1 MKPKTPS
8 GLPVSREE
16 IRPIYPV
23 HGLPASQELALKTRP
38 AHGLHVLI
46 TGGAGF
52 IGSNLA
58 EYHLH
63 KGDKVHVVD
72 DLSTGALSNVEAF
85 LSHPHFRFSQADI
98 LVWDDLNKAVTW
110 ADRIYHMAAVVGVHK
125 VLAEPI
131 HCLSTNIAGCER
143 VLRAA
148 SANGWKPQIV
158 IPSTAEVYG
167 EAHTSGGA
175 LPSEAVDF
183 TGFREDAELVVGST
197 AIKRWNYPVS
207 KITNEAMGL
216 SYGQAFGMEVLVARL
231 FNSVGPRQTGR
242 YGMVL
247 PRFVKQAV
255 AGEPITVYGDGT
267 QTRSFCDVRD
277 TVALLDALASE
288 LGNAGEIINV
298 GNNRE
303 ISIHALARLVKELA
317 QSASPIA
324 FVPYRVAYGEGN
336 VETYR
341 RKPDLTK
348 LLAHTAYRH
357 QWTLEAT
364 VQDLIERERANM
376 EDARLVAWRPD
387 DARVFQECMVS

>member
-1 MKPKTPS
+1 MKSEQTN
-8 GLPVSREE
+8 
-16 IRPIYPV
+16 
-23 HGLPASQELALKTRP
+23 
-38 AHGLHVLI
+38 GLHVLI

-58 EYHLH
+58 EHHLA

-72 DLSTGALSNVEAF
+72 DFSTGSPANVEP
-85 LSHPHFRFSQADI
+85 LRSNPNFRFTKADI
-98 LVWDDLNKAVTW
+98 LTWDDLYKSVTW
-110 ADRIYHMAAVVGVHK
+110 ADRIYHMAALVGVHK

-131 HCLSTNIAGCER
+131 HCLATNIAGCER

-148 SANGWKPQIV
+148 SSNGWKPQIV
-158 IPSTAEVYG
+158 LPSTAEVYG
-167 EAHTSGGA
+167 EATVPAGGS
-175 LPSEAVDF
+175 LPSEAKGF

-197 AIKRWNYPVS
+197 AIKRWNYPIS
-207 KITNEAMGL
+207 KITNEALGL
-216 SYGQAFGMEVLVARL
+216 SYGHAFGMAVVVARL
-231 FNSVGPRQTGR
+231 FNSIGPRQTGR

-255 AGEPITVYGDGT
+255 AGEPITVFGDGT

-277 TVALLDALASE
+277 TVQLLDSLA
-288 LGNAGEIINV
+288 GRADCAGEIINV

-303 ISIHALARLVKELA
+303 ISIRALAEMVKELA
-317 QSASPIA
+317 HSKSLIVY
-324 FVPYRVAYGEGN
+324 VPYREAYGEGN

-348 LLAHTAYRH
+348 MFAHTDYRH

-364 VQDLIERERANM
+364 VEDLIERERNNA
-376 EDARLVAWRPD
+376 EDAQLAAWKPD
-387 DARVFQECMVS
+387 DARVFQECMVT

>member
-1 MKPKTPS
+1 MKS
-8 GLPVSREE
+8 NQ
-16 IRPIYPV
+16 
-23 HGLPASQELALKTRP
+23 AN
-38 AHGLHVLI
+38 GLHVLI

-52 IGSNLA
+52 IGSNLV
-58 EYHLH
+58 EYHLA
-63 KGDKVHVVD
+63 KGDKVQVVD
-72 DLSTGALSNVEAF
+72 DLSTGALANLEAF
-85 LSHPHFRFSQADI
+85 HGHPHFRFAKADI
-98 LVWDDLNKAVTW
+98 LLWDDLNKAVAW

-131 HCLSTNIAGCER
+131 HCLATNIAGCER

-167 EAHTSGGA
+167 EATTGDAS
-175 LPSEAVDF
+175 LPAEAVDF
-183 TGFREDAELVVGST
+183 AGYREDAELVVGST
-197 AIKRWNYPVS
+197 AIKRWNYPIS
-207 KITNEAMGL
+207 KITNEALGL
-216 SYGQAFGMEVLVARL
+216 SYGQAFGMAVVVARL
-231 FNSVGPRQTGR
+231 FNSIGPRQTGR

-277 TVALLDALASE
+277 TVALLDSLAGHPES
-288 LGNAGEIINV
+288 AGEIINV

-303 ISIHALARLVKELA
+303 ISIRALAVLVKDLA
-317 QSASPIA
+317 HSASPIVY
-324 FVPYRVAYGEGN
+324 VPYREAYGEGN

-341 RKPDLTK
+341 RKPDLGK

-357 QWTLEAT
+357 QWSLEAT
-364 VQDLIERERANM
+364 VRDLIEREKTNT
-376 EDARLVAWRPD
+376 EDAKLADWRPED
-387 DARVFQECMVS
+387 VRVFQECMVT

>member
-1 MKPKTPS
+1 MKSNQPN
-8 GLPVSREE
+8 
-16 IRPIYPV
+16 
-23 HGLPASQELALKTRP
+23 
-38 AHGLHVLI
+38 GLHVLI

-58 EYHLH
+58 EHHLN

-72 DLSTGALSNVEAF
+72 DLSTGALGNIEAF
-85 LSHPHFRFSQADI
+85 RSHPLFRFTQADI
-98 LVWDDLNKAVTW
+98 LTWDDLYKSVTW

-131 HCLSTNIAGCER
+131 HCLATNIAGCER

-167 EAHTSGGA
+167 EATAGGA
-175 LPSEAVDF
+175 LSVAAVF
-183 TGFREDAELVVGST
+183 SGYREDAELVVGST
-197 AIKRWNYPVS
+197 AIKRWNYPIS
-207 KITNEAMGL
+207 KITNEALGL
-216 SYGQAFGMEVLVARL
+216 SYGQAFGMAVVVARL

-277 TVALLDALASE
+277 TVALLDSLAGCPDS
-288 LGNAGEIINV
+288 AGEIINV

-303 ISIHALARLVKELA
+303 ISIHALAELVKDLA
-317 QSASPIA
+317 QSASPI
-324 FVPYRVAYGEGN
+324 VRIPYREAYGEGN

-341 RKPDLTK
+341 RKPDLAK
-348 LLAHTAYRH
+348 LFAHTAYRH
-357 QWTLEAT
+357 QWSLEAT
-364 VQDLIERERANM
+364 VRELVEREKTNT
-376 EDARLVAWRPD
+376 EDAKLTDWRPED
-387 DARVFQECMVS
+387 LRVFQECMVT

>member
-1 MKPKTPS
+1 MKSNQPN
-8 GLPVSREE
+8 
-16 IRPIYPV
+16 
-23 HGLPASQELALKTRP
+23 
-38 AHGLHVLI
+38 GLHVLV

-58 EYHLH
+58 EHHLN

-72 DLSTGALSNVEAF
+72 DLSTGSVANLNAF
-85 LSHPHFRFSQADI
+85 QNHPHFRFTKADI
-98 LVWDDLNKAVTW
+98 LVWDDLYKSVAW

-131 HCLSTNIAGCER
+131 HCLATNIAGCER

-167 EAHTSGGA
+167 EATTAGEVV
-175 LPSEAVDF
+175 PSETEDF
-183 TGFREDAELVVGST
+183 AGFCEDTELTIGST
-197 AIKRWNYPVS
+197 AIKRWNYPIS
-207 KITNEAMGL
+207 KITNEALGL
-216 SYGQAFGMEVLVARL
+216 SYGQAFGMGVLIARL

-255 AGEPITVYGDGT
+255 AGEPITVYGDGS

-277 TVALLDALASE
+277 TVMLLDSLAANPDS
-288 LGNAGEIINV
+288 AGEIINV

-303 ISIHALARLVKELA
+303 ISIRELAGLVKELA
-317 QSASPIA
+317 QSTSPIV
-324 FVPYRVAYGEGN
+324 FIPYHEAYGEGN

-341 RKPDLTK
+341 RKPDLAK
-348 LLAHTAYRH
+348 LFAHTTYRH
-357 QWTLEAT
+357 QWTLEET
-364 VQDLIERERANM
+364 IQDLIEREKTNR
-376 EDARLVAWRPD
+376 EDAALMDRQPD
-387 DARVFQECMVS
+387 DVRVFQECTPS

>member
-1 MKPKTPS
+1 MKNNQ
-8 GLPVSREE
+8 VN
-16 IRPIYPV
+16 
-23 HGLPASQELALKTRP
+23 
-38 AHGLHVLI
+38 GLHVLI

-52 IGSNLA
+52 IGSNLV
-58 EYHLH
+58 EHHLG

-72 DLSTGALSNVEAF
+72 DLSTGSLANIEAF
-85 LSHPHFRFSQADI
+85 QSHPSFRFSKADI
-98 LVWDDLNKAVTW
+98 LLWEDLHKSVTW

-131 HCLSTNIAGCER
+131 HCLATNIAGCER

-167 EAHTSGGA
+167 EATKDAAGA
-175 LPSEAVDF
+175 TSEAANF

-197 AIKRWNYPVS
+197 AIKRWNYPIS
-207 KITNEAMGL
+207 KITNEALGL
-216 SYGQAFGMEVLVARL
+216 SYGHAFGMAVLVARL

-247 PRFVKQAV
+247 PRFIKQAV

-277 TVALLDALASE
+277 TVMLLDSLAGHTHS
-288 LGNAGEIINV
+288 AGEIINV

-303 ISIHALARLVKELA
+303 ISIRALAELVKELA
-317 QSASPIA
+317 GSSSPIV
-324 FVPYRVAYGEGN
+324 FVPYREAYGEGN

-348 LLAHTAYRH
+348 LFEHTTYRH
-357 QWTLEAT
+357 QWTLEET
-364 VQDLIERERANM
+364 VKDLIEREQKNV
-376 EDARLVAWRPD
+376 EDAQAAAWRPD